1 MAPSLLVAPGRPF
14 VHLFIPSRRPRQ
26 EIYSTSFASLFLLTV
41 LRRVGHS
48 YRSIFA
54 TAAKHGPGDAS
65 KFIGERDR

>member
-26 EIYSTSFASLFLLTV
+26 EIYSPLASLFLVTV
-41 LRRVGHS
+41 LRRVGHG
-48 YRSIFA
+48 YRPIFA
-54 TAAKHGPGDAS
+54 AACEHGPGDTG